1 VRVGANVVGRL
12 TSAGHSPRLD
22 MNMGYAWVPIEHAG
36 AGTKLEIGSPD
47 GDMSATVTPIPFL
60 DPKKEIP
67 AKS

>member
-1 VRVGANVVGRL
+1 
-12 TSAGHSPRLD
+12 